1 MQKLIT
7 LCSKKLDQ
15 IKCPQKLMSENS
27 KAKIFEKLRMGKA
40 WRFVKNCISIDRK
53 ICIPTSILL
62 ESEKLLRKTKDKPY
76 HKWQVLGLIAW
87 KIRTLRLC

>member
-40 WRFVKNCISIDRK
+40 WRFFKNSITFDREK
-53 ICIPTSILL
+53 YVFLL
-62 ESEKLLRKTKDKPY
+62 LL
-76 HKWQVLGLIAW
+76 AW
-87 KIRTLRLC
+87 KIRDY